1 MSVPKKSRI
10 EIESQPLGWI
20 RFHQIRQLAHQYNT
34 LSNLLSLPRDRR
46 LAESGMQSRRARRD
60 KMTNIWIELN
70 DLYHSILRIPAWT
83 EKNHLADDLG
93 INKVLVILFLGI
105 YRKGRTDGFI
115 PLYLLY
121 LLNMLL
127 LITPSVL
134 VCDISQLQQGY
145 I

>member
-1 MSVPKKSRI
+1 MSSPKKIRI
-10 EIESQPLGWI
+10 ELQPPGWI
-20 RFHQIRQLAHQYNT
+20 RFHQIRHLAHQYNT
-34 LSNLLSLPRDRR
+34 LSDLLSLPRDRGI
-46 LAESGMQSRRARRD
+46 AESGMQSRRARRD
-60 KMTNIWIELN
+60 KMTRIWIELN

-93 INKVLVILFLGI
+93 INEVLVILFLGI
-105 YRKGRTDGFI
+105 YRRGRTGGFV

-134 VCDISQLQQGY
+134 VCNISQQGY